1 MKLIDKYALVAEI
14 KRRINEINLDNIEDW
29 HYRLQREHDIEV
41 MKNILS
47 LIDTLEVK
55 EVDLEKEINKYI
67 DDEWC
72 DEYSG
77 DVGNWIR
84 YRRGTR
90 SMEVED
96 IKDIAKHF
104 FELGMSVN
112 NKLN

>member
-14 KRRINEINLDNIEDW
+14 EKRINEINLDNIEDW
-29 HYRLQREHDIEV
+29 RYRLQREHDIEV

-55 EVDLEKEINKYI
+55 EVDLEKEIDDIFQRYKNGYNGLIICNKT
-67 DDEWC
+67 DF
-72 DEYSG
+72 SF
-77 DVGNWIR
+77 
-84 YRRGTR
+84 
-90 SMEVED
+90 
-96 IKDIAKHF
+96 IAKHF